1 MLRRDMSAQ
10 PRAVK
15 TFATKLACAAAESP
29 LPTVRVVLTGMSLML
44 VDAPLREPA
53 PAIHTW

>member
-15 TFATKLACAAAESP
+15 TFATKLARAAAENP
-29 LPTVRVVLTGMSLML
+29 LPTARVVLTGMSLML
-44 VDAPLREPA
+44 VNALFREPA

>member
-1 MLRRDMSAQ
+1 MSAQ

-15 TFATKLACAAAESP
+15 TFATELARAAAESP
-29 LPTVRVVLTGMSLML
+29 PPTVRVVLTGMSLML
-44 VDAPLREPA
+44 VDALLREPA